1 MILTADNFK
10 DKVAVVT
17 GGSGALGGAM
27 AKGLAGV
34 GMKVAI
40 LGRTQH
46 TVQAKIDE
54 IKNDDATII
63 GVVADVLDKQSLLE
77 AKQQILDTWGRIDIL
92 VNAAGGNVKGA
103 VVMPEDDFFEADI
116 EAFDSVMAL
125 NFKGTVLPVLIFGK
139 EMAHQKTGSII
150 NISSMAAQRPLTRV
164 VGYAASKAAIDN
176 FTRWLAVE
184 MATKYSENIRVN
196 AIAPGFFIGEQ
207 NRNLLLKE
215 DGSLTQ
221 RGKII
226 IEHTPL
232 KRFGEADELISTLLW
247 LCSDASGFITGIVVP
262 VDGGFS
268 AFSGI

>member
-139 EMAHQKTGSII
+139 EIAHQKTGSII
-150 NISSMAAQRPLTRV
+150 NISSMASSARMTLRKLSPC
-164 VGYAASKAAIDN
+164 
-176 FTRWLAVE
+176 
-184 MATKYSENIRVN
+184 
-196 AIAPGFFIGEQ
+196 
-207 NRNLLLKE
+207 LLLEKK
-215 DGSLTQ
+215 Q
-221 RGKII
+221 V
-226 IEHTPL
+226 
-232 KRFGEADELISTLLW
+232 LI
-247 LCSDASGFITGIVVP
+247 ATG
-262 VDGGFS
+262 DL
-268 AFSGI
+268 